1 MTIDN
6 WTGTETAADM
16 TFIISLCG
24 AGVSPPSVATCNLST
39 SVCPRWPDLLHWP
52 HSNSV
57 HLCTS
62 VSVSN
67 ISSIA
72 PLRLLGKVGCH
83 RETIRQHWCRVSGV
97 LWVSLLSRRDP
108 ALTTTRT
115 LLAVIKVLK
124 QVAVPMSTVHRL
136 TTGWLSS
143 MGCKHIK
150 PNPGW
155 YQMAPSPVSCPPLR
169 RFKF

>member
-57 HLCTS
+57 YLCTS

-72 PLRLLGKVGCH
+72 PLRLLGKVGYH
-83 RETIRQHWCRVSGV
+83 RETIRQHWCQVSGV
-97 LWVSLLSRRDP
+97 LWVSLLSRRGYQLGFCSYHDKDSVYR
-108 ALTTTRT
+108 LSKYQS
-115 LLAVIKVLK
+115 IKRVT
-124 QVAVPMSTVHRL
+124 STGSRWL
-136 TTGWLSS
+136 CPCPLSTG
-143 MGCKHIK
+143 
-150 PNPGW
+150 
-155 YQMAPSPVSCPPLR
+155 
-169 RFKF
+169 